1 MQGRLTLPR
10 ALALSG
16 LAVAL
21 GLAVLWWSGGLAGLR
36 HWAEGAAR
44 DVQRDLAG
52 AVRAIATGQSG
63 ALAGLLAVSFG
74 YGFFHAVGPG
84 HGKLLIGGYGLARR
98 VPFLRLAGLALASS
112 LAQATVAVVLVYAF
126 VLALGW
132 ARTRLVKVGDAVFL
146 PLSSLAVAGI
156 GIWLVARG
164 LRGLRWGTPESADH
178 GHHEHHDHGADCG
191 CGHAHGPTLE
201 QAGAVTGWHEAA
213 TLIAGIALRPC
224 SGALF
229 LLIVSWQ
236 MGIALA
242 GIAGVYAMGLGTA
255 LVTVA
260 VAGLSVW
267 AREGIFA
274 AVPQGLSR
282 VAPFIELTVGLVVTA
297 LAGQVLLT
305 AI

>member
-1 MQGRLTLPR
+1 MQGGLTLR
-10 ALALSG
+10 RGLALAG

-21 GLAVLWWSGGLAGLR
+21 LLAALWASGALVGLR
-36 HWAEGAAR
+36 LWAEAGAR
-44 DVQRDLAG
+44 GVQQDMAG
-52 AVRAIATGQSG
+52 AVRAIANGQAG

-74 YGFFHAVGPG
+74 YGFFHAAGPG
-84 HGKLLIGGYGLARR
+84 HGKLLIGSYGIARR
-98 VPFLRLAGLALASS
+98 VPLLRLAGLAFVSS
-112 LAQATVAVVLVYAF
+112 LAQATVAVVMVYAF
-126 VLALGW
+126 VLVLGW
-132 ARTRLVKVGDAVFL
+132 ARTRLVDLSDAVFL
-146 PLSSLAVAGI
+146 PMSSLAVAGI
-156 GIWLVARG
+156 GIWLVIRG
-164 LRGLRWGTPESADH
+164 LRGLRRATLDH
-178 GHHEHHDHGADCG
+178 HDHHDHGPDCG
-191 CGHAHGPTLE
+191 CGHAHGPTLAE
-201 QAGAVTGWHEAA
+201 AEAVTDWREAA
-213 TLIAGIALRPC
+213 ALVAGIALRPC

-267 AREGIFA
+267 AREGIWA
-274 AVPQGLSR
+274 AMPQALSR

-297 LAGQVLLT
+297 IAGQVLLA

>member
-1 MQGRLTLPR
+1 MQGGLTLR
-10 ALALSG
+10 RGLALAG

-21 GLAVLWWSGGLAGLR
+21 LLAALWASGALVGLR
-36 HWAEGAAR
+36 LWAEAGAR
-44 DVQRDLAG
+44 GVQQDMAG
-52 AVRAIATGQSG
+52 AVRAIANGQAG

-74 YGFFHAVGPG
+74 YGFFHAAGPG
-84 HGKLLIGGYGLARR
+84 HGKLLIGSYGMARR
-98 VPFLRLAGLALASS
+98 VPLLRLAGLAFVSS
-112 LAQATVAVVLVYAF
+112 LAQATVAVVMVYAF
-126 VLALGW
+126 VLVLGW
-132 ARTRLVKVGDAVFL
+132 ARTRLVDLSDAVFL
-146 PLSSLAVAGI
+146 PMSSLAVAGI
-156 GIWLVARG
+156 GIWLVIRG
-164 LRGLRWGTPESADH
+164 LRGLRRATLDRHDH
-178 GHHEHHDHGADCG
+178 HHHHDHGPDCG
-191 CGHAHGPTLE
+191 CGHAHGPTLAE
-201 QAGAVTGWHEAA
+201 AEAVTDWREAA
-213 TLIAGIALRPC
+213 ALVAGIALRPC

-267 AREGIFA
+267 AREGIWA
-274 AVPQGLSR
+274 AMPQALSR

-297 LAGQVLLT
+297 IAGQVLLA

>member
-1 MQGRLTLPR
+1 MQGGLTLR
-10 ALALSG
+10 RGLALAG

-21 GLAVLWWSGGLAGLR
+21 LLAALWASGALVGLR
-36 HWAEGAAR
+36 LWAEAGAR
-44 DVQRDLAG
+44 GVQQDMAG
-52 AVRAIATGQSG
+52 AVRAIANGQAG

-74 YGFFHAVGPG
+74 YGFFHAAGPG
-84 HGKLLIGGYGLARR
+84 HGKLLIGSYGIARR
-98 VPFLRLAGLALASS
+98 VPLLRLAGLAFVSS
-112 LAQATVAVVLVYAF
+112 LAQATVAVVMVYAF
-126 VLALGW
+126 VLVLGW
-132 ARTRLVKVGDAVFL
+132 ARTRLVDLSDAVFL
-146 PLSSLAVAGI
+146 PMSSLAVAGI
-156 GIWLVARG
+156 GIWLVIRG
-164 LRGLRWGTPESADH
+164 LRGLRRATLD
-178 GHHEHHDHGADCG
+178 HHDHYDHGPDCG
-191 CGHAHGPTLE
+191 CGHAHGPTLAE
-201 QAGAVTGWHEAA
+201 AEAVTDWREAA
-213 TLIAGIALRPC
+213 ALVAGIALRPC

-267 AREGIFA
+267 AREGIWA
-274 AVPQGLSR
+274 AMPQALSR

-297 LAGQVLLT
+297 IAGQVLLA